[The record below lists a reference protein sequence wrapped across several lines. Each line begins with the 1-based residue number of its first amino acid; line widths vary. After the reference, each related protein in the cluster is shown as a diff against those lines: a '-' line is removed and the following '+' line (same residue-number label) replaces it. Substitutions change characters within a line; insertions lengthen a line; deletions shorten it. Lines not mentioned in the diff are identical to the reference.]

1 MSLAGDEGFRK
12 QSIYFAAARLIMTE
26 QKEPAGRIGFG
37 WFITRTADEGRMQ
50 NLKKQGGFQCDC

>member
-1 MSLAGDEGFRK
+1 
-12 QSIYFAAARLIMTE
+12 MTE